1 MSCMNGCFQTPA
13 YNNMSLVDV
22 TNYYY
27 FNVFFCYCFHR
38 TAVNSQS
45 GVKTP
50 AAGLFTGQ

>member
-1 MSCMNGCFQTPA
+1 MNGCFQTPA